1 MADQTQPLMQHHNA
15 PACLKMGEHNCCKVA
30 VLHIT
35 YVLLLSTMSCPCT
48 VSNGQIGAQ
57 VQVDDEMIF
66 MPTAEH
72 VTDAPLSHPRSSHRR
87 GGMLLRAD
95 DRPLEPAHAPS
106 PGLDPYLLL

>member
-1 MADQTQPLMQHHNA
+1 MTASEPSAKIMLKKGKERARVDDITVTDASEELLGGQMLFPGLFDEFFDDTAVQA
-15 PACLKMGEHNCCKVA
+15 P
-30 VLHIT
+30 
-35 YVLLLSTMSCPCT
+35 
-48 VSNGQIGAQ
+48 